1 MTTFWLKTHLCK
13 YLLIKKVFV
22 WIPFDK
28 RHICVKFFW
37 LKEYLCEY
45 LFADCER
52 RANQPLLSIHQ
63 PWSIVINIYWDFWHF
78 LFPIQIFRVY
88 LKSCRWLAFRTQPFN
103 IYLKVRKSLIEILT
117 HFTLSFD
124 KSKLLQVENL
134 HIWIVI
140 FEHRK
145 HVDKFAFTKLHL
157 EIARGWQVW
166 IWGTRMSCFLWNWDL
181 QIGWHFLSDLDGS
194 KFSWLLG

>member
-1 MTTFWLKTHLCK
+1 MTTFWLKTYLCK

-63 PWSIVINIYWDFWHF
+63 PWSIVINIYFGFCGTFFFRYKYSEFIWKVAADWRSAHNLLTFIWKSGKVWLKFWHISLYPLTNPNF
-78 LFPIQIFRVY
+78 CKWKIYTFELWY
-88 LKSCRWLAFRTQPFN
+88 LSIAN
-103 IYLKVRKSLIEILT
+103 MLT
-117 HFTLSFD
+117 
-124 KSKLLQVENL
+124 NL
-134 HIWIVI
+134 HLPSCIWKLP
-140 FEHRK
+140 E
-145 HVDKFAFTKLHL
+145 VDKFEFGGHECHASCET
-157 EIARGWQVW
+157 EI
-166 IWGTRMSCFLWNWDL
+166 C
-181 QIGWHFLSDLDGS
+181 
-194 KFSWLLG
+194 K

>member
-1 MTTFWLKTHLCK
+1 MCEYLLKTKKKYLCE
-13 YLLIKKVFV
+13 YLLIKKN
-22 WIPFDK
+22 
-28 RHICVKFFW
+28 ICVNTSLLTERGVPISLSFPYTNPDPLWSTFF
-37 LKEYLCEY
+37 
-45 LFADCER
+45 
-52 RANQPLLSIHQ
+52 
-63 PWSIVINIYWDFWHF
+63 WDFWHF